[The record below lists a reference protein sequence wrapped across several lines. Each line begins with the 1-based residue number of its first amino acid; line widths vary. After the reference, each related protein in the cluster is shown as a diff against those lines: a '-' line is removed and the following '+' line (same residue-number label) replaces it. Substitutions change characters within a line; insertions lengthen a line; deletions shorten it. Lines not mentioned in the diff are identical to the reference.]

1 VILGLSFDPT
11 GDNKAFRDKFDFPY
25 DLLSDVDTSV
35 SASFG
40 AADQGQAKASRVS
53 VLIAPDG
60 TIAKT
65 YATVKPADHP
75 DEVLKDLAAL
85 G

>member
-1 VILGLSFDPT
+1 MILGLSFDPT
-11 GDNKAFRDKFDFPY
+11 ADNKAFWDKFDFPY

-40 AADQGQAKASRVS
+40 AAEKDQPKASRVS

-65 YATVKPADHP
+65 YATVTPADHP
-75 DEVLKDLAAL
+75 DQVLADLDSF